1 MILYFGVSLTAVTVV
16 RFIRIRR
23 KIINFFINFTSSSLC
38 SFIMKLNTRS
48 EFFMSRI
55 MQKEIKSEM
64 NDFFFAKDHLDF
76 YHEYVNVEQM
86 YLAGIKEVRT
96 KLEILDDEFHHRFD
110 HNPIHHMEWRL
121 KSPHSVVEK
130 MKRRNLPVDV
140 SSIKGNIEDI
150 AGIRVICH
158 YIKDIYRMSD
168 LLLRQDDIHLLKV
181 KDYIKN
187 PKENGYRSL
196 HLVVEVPVYLA
207 NEKVMVPVEIQ
218 IRTIAMDFWATLEHH
233 LRYKNNKEISDDIR
247 NRLYEC
253 AKNIT
258 DIDYEMEDIHNEV
271 FGHHKI

>member
-1 MILYFGVSLTAVTVV
+1 
-16 RFIRIRR
+16 
-23 KIINFFINFTSSSLC
+23 
-38 SFIMKLNTRS
+38 
-48 EFFMSRI
+48 MSRI

-76 YHEYVNVEQM
+76 YHEYVNVEQK

-130 MKRRNLPVDV
+130 MKRRNLPVEV

-168 LLLRQDDIHLLKV
+168 LLLRQDDIHLLKI

-218 IRTIAMDFWATLEHH
+218 IRTIAMDFWASVERK
-233 LRYKNNKEISDDIR
+233 LRYK
-247 NRLYEC
+247 
-253 AKNIT
+253 KNIP
-258 DIDYEMEDIHNEV
+258 DSEAEILALELSDCANQLAQLDDKMEQIKKRIVEAEKESAPKGDRKRPLPTIGGMLIKNRIN
-271 FGHHKI
+271 GLIK

>member
-96 KLEILDDEFHHRFD
+96 KLEILDDGFHHRFD

>member
-1 MILYFGVSLTAVTVV
+1 M
-16 RFIRIRR
+16 
-23 KIINFFINFTSSSLC
+23 NFYESYHA
-38 SFIMKLNTRS
+38 
-48 EFFMSRI
+48 
-55 MQKEIKSEM
+55 KEIKSEM

-76 YHEYVNVEQM
+76 YHEYVNVEQK

-130 MKRRNLPVDV
+130 MKRRNLPVEV

-168 LLLRQDDIHLLKV
+168 LLLRQDDIHLLKIKV
-181 KDYIKN
+181 ILKN

-207 NEKVMVPVEIQ
+207 DEKVMVPVEIQ
-218 IRTIAMDFWATLEHH
+218 IRTIADGFLGNIMNIIYVIKMIKKFLMIFVIVYQIVLKALQILIMKWKIYIMKSLVITKILKA
-233 LRYKNNKEISDDIR
+233 N
-247 NRLYEC
+247 
-253 AKNIT
+253 AKPLAFI
-258 DIDYEMEDIHNEV
+258 I
-271 FGHHKI
+271 